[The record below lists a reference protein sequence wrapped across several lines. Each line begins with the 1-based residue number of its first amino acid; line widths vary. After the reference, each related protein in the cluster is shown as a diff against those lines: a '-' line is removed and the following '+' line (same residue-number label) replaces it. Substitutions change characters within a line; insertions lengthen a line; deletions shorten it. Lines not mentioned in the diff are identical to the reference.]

1 MMTLILS
8 ILGVLALFL
17 LAWQVF
23 VRAPET
29 LRRRE
34 QADEA
39 KPDWLTVERH
49 QNNASGAS
57 GGGAV
62 GKRSSADSSTR
73 SNEFDSSI
81 VTTSG
86 YNDGGLGPDEYQEL
100 VNIDSP
106 SNTALIRVTAFEAE
120 HCAMIIGAYAL
131 GQTAYEEAV
140 KDIRLFLLAAAFSA
154 RHPNS
159 IHSAESLASHRERVM
174 NWPYPRPGGPRSQP
188 E

>member
-1 MMTLILS
+1 MTLILS
-8 ILGVLALFL
+8 ILVVLALFL

-23 VRAPET
+23 VRAPKT
-29 LRRRE
+29 VRRRE
-34 QADEA
+34 QADETR
-39 KPDWLTVERH
+39 PDWLTITGHED
-49 QNNASGAS
+49 NAGGGS

-62 GKRSSADSSTR
+62 GRLNPADSST
-73 SNEFDSSI
+73 SSKEFDSGI
-81 VTTSG
+81 LTDSG

-140 KDIRLFLLAAAFSA
+140 KDVRLFLLAAAFSA

-174 NWPYPRPGGPRSQP
+174 NWPFPRPGGPRTQP